1 MLVVASC
8 LPSASLAWATCTFR
22 WVSTPMV
29 TRVGS
34 GWAMVVMAVSLRE
47 VGWTAPASRAGGQH
61 CDGASCPGS
70 YEVTSAWLVVPCG
83 AAARADRSTPRA
95 QGHGPTGSGSTAT
108 TTARSS
114 QWANLKD
121 VELANLCRDTIAEV
135 LDAARQGIARV
146 RREPTLLFSF
156 LRYCGLEL

>member
-1 MLVVASC
+1 
-8 LPSASLAWATCTFR
+8 
-22 WVSTPMV
+22 MV

-34 GWAMVVMAVSLRE
+34 GCAMVVMAVSLRE
-47 VGWTAPASRAGGQH
+47 VGWTAPASWAGGQH

-108 TTARSS
+108 TTAGSS

-121 VELANLCRDTIAEV
+121 LELANRPTTTLAEV
-135 LDAARQGIARV
+135 ADATEQGVQRVCSHEDLVVGFLAHTGLTLD
-146 RREPTLLFSF
+146 P
-156 LRYCGLEL
+156 

>member
-1 MLVVASC
+1 
-8 LPSASLAWATCTFR
+8 
-22 WVSTPMV
+22 MV

-34 GWAMVVMAVSLRE
+34 GCAMVVMAVSLRE

-114 QWANLKD
+114 QWANLKGL
-121 VELANLCRDTIAEV
+121 ELATLCRDTIGEV
-135 LDAARQGIARV
+135 LDAARQGIGRV
-146 RREPTLLFSF
+146 RQEPTLLFSF
-156 LRYCGLEL
+156 LRHCELEL

>member
-1 MLVVASC
+1 
-8 LPSASLAWATCTFR
+8 
-22 WVSTPMV
+22 MV

-34 GWAMVVMAVSLRE
+34 GCAMVVMAVSLRE

-121 VELANLCRDTIAEV
+121 VELANLCRDTIAEI
-135 LDAARQGIARV
+135 LDAVRQGIARV
-146 RREPTLLFSF
+146 RRESRLLFSF

>member
-1 MLVVASC
+1 MLVVARR
-8 LPSASLAWATCTFR
+8 LPSASLAWTTCTFR

-34 GWAMVVMAVSLRE
+34 GCAMVVMAVSLRE
-47 VGWTAPASRAGGQH
+47 VGWTAPASG
-61 CDGASCPGS
+61 
-70 YEVTSAWLVVPCG
+70 
-83 AAARADRSTPRA
+83 RADSTAMGPLAQAPMRSRPPAWWCPVGPRLEPTDQRRGH

-114 QWANLKD
+114 QWANLKG

-135 LDAARQGIARV
+135 IDAARQGIGRV
-146 RREPTLLFSF
+146 RRKRALLFSF
-156 LRYCGLEL
+156 LRYCELEL

>member
-1 MLVVASC
+1 
-8 LPSASLAWATCTFR
+8 
-22 WVSTPMV
+22 MV

-34 GWAMVVMAVSLRE
+34 GCAMVVMAVSLRE

-114 QWANLKD
+114 QWANLKG
-121 VELANLCRDTIAEV
+121 VELATLCRDTIAEV
-135 LDAARQGIARV
+135 LEAARQGIGRV
-146 RREPTLLFSF
+146 RQEPTLLFSF
-156 LRYCGLEL
+156 LRHCELEL

>member
-1 MLVVASC
+1 
-8 LPSASLAWATCTFR
+8 
-22 WVSTPMV
+22 MV

-34 GWAMVVMAVSLRE
+34 GCAMVVMAVSLRE

-114 QWANLKD
+114 QWANLKGC
-121 VELANLCRDTIAEV
+121 ELANRCCGDRAELIATAQV
-135 LDAARQGIARV
+135 GSIRV
-146 RREPTLLFSF
+146 RRDPELLRGFLAGTGLTL
-156 LRYCGLEL
+156 

>member
-1 MLVVASC
+1 
-8 LPSASLAWATCTFR
+8 
-22 WVSTPMV
+22 MV

-34 GWAMVVMAVSLRE
+34 GCAMVVMAVSLRE

-114 QWANLKD
+114 QWANLKG
-121 VELANLCRDTIAEV
+121 VELANLTRDTVAEV
-135 LDAARQGIARV
+135 LAAAQQGVARV
-146 RREPTLLFSF
+146 RREPALLFSC
-156 LRYCGLEL
+156 LRHCGLGL